1 MEHMRKQLQDLDIQY
16 QGLCAAYNQLRRDFN
31 LQVQQTK
38 SVDSMLAVER
48 NVRMETENRC
58 QMLQHTMSTTKNGQI
73 EADKQQMAT
82 IAKLAD
88 ILHVWQVV
96 GKEVASVSGQ

>member
-1 MEHMRKQLQDLDIQY
+1 MRKQFQDLHTQY
-16 QGLCAAYNQLRRDFN
+16 QDLCAAYNQVRRDLD

-38 SVDSMLAVER
+38 SVNSMLNVER
-48 NVRMETENRC
+48 NVRIETEIRC
-58 QMLQHTMSTTKNGQI
+58 QMLQHTVSTVKNRQN

-88 ILHVWQVV
+88 ILHAWQVIS
-96 GKEVASVSGQ
+96 EDVASVSRQ